1 MALTAGR
8 MSAGRESKAEL
19 QAAKDAMEE
28 WQAQAQQAQGKLAVV
43 ESALAASEAQVLK
56 LQQQIRDMQ
65 PVTPRIASEITPS
78 SPLSAVE
85 AGELQAELRGLRS
98 QNAELMELV
107 GRQVGASGGSTGA
120 IGSGVHGPGGGVYPQ
135 VSSSTPLGLELD
147 FSTKRAMDGG
157 SSGLINR
164 PSAAFGT
171 DPPPLSPGRLSL
183 SAHSSVGSTS
193 GALGVKKRGHSDSSS
208 NSSSARGSP
217 RRGLPPAANE
227 LAIGDRLEIMSTRQ
241 AGAVAYVGPTHL
253 GSGQWVGLITDDC
266 CGKHDGSIGDRQ
278 YFSCKDGH
286 GLLLKLSQVRRL

>member
-1 MALTAGR
+1 MVLTAGR

-107 GRQVGASGGSTGA
+107 GGSTGA
-120 IGSGVHGPGGGVYPQ
+120 VGSGVHGPGGGVYPQ

-164 PSAAFGT
+164 PSAAFGGGT
-171 DPPPLSPGRLSL
+171 DPPPLSPGRPSL
-183 SAHSSVGSTS
+183 SAHSSVSSTS
-193 GALGVKKRGHSDSSS
+193 GALGVEKRGRSDSSS
-208 NSSSARGSP
+208 SSSSVRGSP

-227 LAIGDRLEIMSTRQ
+227 LAIGDRLEIVSTRQ

-253 GSGQWVGLITDDC
+253 GSGQWVGLIMDDC